1 MLRERGVAAAI
12 AMLLEKTFGGVGI
25 EVLTGSCK
33 KKVLMQDIRGQRL
46 VGSPEKERN
55 ACV

>member
-1 MLRERGVAAAI
+1 MLRERGVAAAFATLI
-12 AMLLEKTFGGVGI
+12 KKTFGGVGI
-25 EVLTGSCK
+25 EVLAGSCK

-46 VGSPEKERN
+46 VGPPEKERN